1 MSGVRGDARK
11 RQQGEHLTHWDAG
24 VRAVIEREVAKE
36 RERIAEAIEAI
47 APHAPRTITPQT
59 AGAQATRS
67 ALLTAARIAR
77 EAGQS

>member
-36 RERIAEAIEAI
+36 RERIAQAIEALPLDDGGWPVGEYDMRC
-47 APHAPRTITPQT
+47 AA
-59 AGAQATRS
+59 AGV
-67 ALLTAARIAR
+67 AR
-77 EAGQS
+77 EAGQP

>member
-36 RERIAEAIEAI
+36 RERIAQAIEADI
-47 APHAPRTITPQT
+47 GP
-59 AGAQATRS
+59 AGDTEDLFVNDGLRA
-67 ALLTAARIAR
+67 AARIAR